1 MEEKKYTVIL
11 EDGKRL
17 TNLRMNGNNYITS
30 EKISKSIFENNCSS
44 ITVDDGESTMEFT
57 NMELVHVT
65 EMPDGYWFAFRELSK
80 DEIAFRELRSDI
92 AFIAMM
98 SEIDL

>member
-17 TNLRMNGNNYITS
+17 TNLRMNGNNYISS
-30 EKISKSIFENNCSS
+30 EKITKSVFENNCSS
-44 ITVDDGESTMEFT
+44 ITVDDGESSIEFS
-57 NMELVHVT
+57 NMELIHVT

-80 DEIAFRELRSDI
+80 EEISLGELRADI